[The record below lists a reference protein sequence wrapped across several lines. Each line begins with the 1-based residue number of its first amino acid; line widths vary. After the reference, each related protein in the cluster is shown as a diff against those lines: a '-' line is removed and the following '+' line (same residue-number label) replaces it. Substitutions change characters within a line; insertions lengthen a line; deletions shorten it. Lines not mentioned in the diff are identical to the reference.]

1 VLALLR
7 TVYLRAVDVS
17 ELHRDRGRP
26 DITLSLK
33 QIASVFYSWILS
45 RGTKRNAIN

>member
-1 VLALLR
+1 VLVLLIR

-26 DITLSLK
+26 GITLSLK
-33 QIASVFYSWILS
+33 
-45 RGTKRNAIN
+45 